1 MTSYE
6 FVEQLFAGVQYVE
19 HDDQVWYDGETI
31 CKRLNLKPAYLAL
44 LEEDVE
50 SLRLI
55 DFGQVTPEEVATFL
69 DLIRELPIEE
79 QREWIFEN
87 GQCRYFVNLLG
98 LHKLIDW
105 SGGDFHKHLQ
115 LWYRMKKMGRTE
127 N

>member
-1 MTSYE
+1 MTSRE
-6 FVEQLFAGVQYVE
+6 FVNQLFVGLNYIDYE
-19 HDDQVWYDGETI
+19 NQVWYDGEI
-31 CKRLNLKPAYLAL
+31 VCKRLNLNPAYLAL

-55 DFGQVTPEEVATFL
+55 DFGEEYSEETSLFV
-69 DLIRELPIEE
+69 DVIRELPREE
-79 QREWIFEN
+79 QREWIFEK

-105 SGGDFHKHLQ
+105 SGSVFAKHLQ
-115 LWYRMKKMGRTE
+115 LSYRMKKMGCME